1 MTASAKGVPRRFS
14 GIDAFRACVGEEIGV
29 GEWFEIDQ
37 ERIDAFAE
45 ITGDR
50 QWIHVD
56 PVRAASGP
64 YGATIA
70 HGYLTLSLIPVLGRG
85 IYTVDGVRMTINY
98 GLDRVRF
105 PRAVPVGSRIRS
117 RATLVSAD
125 DADSGVRA
133 VVRHTIEIEG
143 QDRPACVAETVRL
156 LVP

>member
-1 MTASAKGVPRRFS
+1 MTVSEKGGPRHFGS
-14 GIDAFRACVGEEIGV
+14 IDEFRACAGEEIGV
-29 GEWFEIDQ
+29 GDWFEIDQ
-37 ERIDAFAE
+37 DRIDAFAE
-45 ITGDR
+45 ITEDR

-56 PVRAASGP
+56 PARAASGP

-85 IYTVDGVRMTINY
+85 IYTVGGVRMSVNY
-98 GLDRVRF
+98 GLDKVRF
-105 PRAVPVGSRIRS
+105 PRAVTVGSRIRS